1 MINVLP
7 IAVALLLLAVSAM
20 AAGKAKPQHPE
31 LSAQEKLIA
40 CADCHREATPEIE
53 QQWHNSVHGIAMVK
67 CYECHGTYET
77 FAVTPSRQ
85 TCAVCHADML
95 KKCPQDRPCWECHVP
110 HTFKL
115 KKAQK

>member
-1 MINVLP
+1 MRRRKRNQMINVLP

-53 QQWHNSVHGIAMVK
+53 KQWHNSVHGIAMVK
-67 CYECHGTYET
+67 CYECHGTFGDFRRDPE
-77 FAVTPSRQ
+77 Q
-85 TCAVCHADML
+85 ADL
-95 KKCPQDRPCWECHVP
+95 RGLPCRH
-110 HTFKL
+110 
-115 KKAQK
+115 AQKMSAG